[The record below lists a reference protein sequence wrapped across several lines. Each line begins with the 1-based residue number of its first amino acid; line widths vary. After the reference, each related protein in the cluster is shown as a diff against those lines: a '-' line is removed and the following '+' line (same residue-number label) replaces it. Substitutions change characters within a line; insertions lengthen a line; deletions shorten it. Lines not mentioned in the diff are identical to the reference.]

1 MSSKANKATQSQNK
15 ANSATPEEEGQ
26 LSLDIYQ
33 NDHHIIVLAPIA
45 GIEQKNIK
53 ISITEDVLMIK
64 GKRHFPVEDELK
76 ECFTKECFWGNFSRS
91 IVLPE
96 NVDITKIEA
105 TFKDSILIVRIP
117 KVEKLKTKVIPI
129 S

>member
-1 MSSKANKATQSQNK
+1 MKTKDTKNQDQ
-15 ANSATPEEEGQ
+15 EEGQ

-33 NDHHIIVLAPIA
+33 NEQFIIVLAPIA

-53 ISITEDVLMIK
+53 ISVTDDVLMIK
-64 GKRHFPVEDELK
+64 GKRQFPVDDVLQ

-96 NVDITKIEA
+96 NVDVSKIDA
-105 TFKDSILIVRIP
+105 SFKNSVLIVRIP
-117 KVEKLKTKVIPI
+117 KVEKVKTKIIPVK
-129 S
+129 